1 MEIGDRLSAGKK
13 LSAASQNDEGAAGRI
28 GHFAWN
34 AMRGTLAARA
44 SSLDSHVMGDAVYA
58 ATGNDYRGEFR
69 ALKEAW
75 VLAGTGGLGFV
86 EAEAERQNRKTLVVL
101 TANTK

>member
-34 AMRGTLAARA
+34 AMRGMLAARVSTPLRRHA
-44 SSLDSHVMGDAVYA
+44 RKLGKLDRVRSS
-58 ATGNDYRGEFR
+58 
-69 ALKEAW
+69 
-75 VLAGTGGLGFV
+75 
-86 EAEAERQNRKTLVVL
+86 
-101 TANTK
+101 